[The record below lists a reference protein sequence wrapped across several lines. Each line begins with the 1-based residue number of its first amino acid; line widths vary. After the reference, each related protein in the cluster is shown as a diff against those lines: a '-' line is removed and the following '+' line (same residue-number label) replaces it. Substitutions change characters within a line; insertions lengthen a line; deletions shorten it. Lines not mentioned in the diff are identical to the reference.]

1 MVPGVRAKSTLY
13 RCRVFCFVLHFGF
26 QGLKAIFLLWAIK
39 SCLTGY
45 YITMPI
51 FVWISGIS
59 FSHITLFLYGNSYLS
74 FVSARLDYGIFMR
87 WYIIMSPVY
96 LILV

>member
-1 MVPGVRAKSTLY
+1 MKECSLN

-26 QGLKAIFLLWAIK
+26 QGLKAIVYCGQSKVVLQVVTLQCPFSYGLVVFPFHILL
-39 SCLTGY
+39 Y
-45 YITMPI
+45 
-51 FVWISGIS
+51 
-59 FSHITLFLYGNSYLS
+59 FLYGNSYLS